1 MKLIDKHFHKNHPL
15 NEIINRKN
23 VNISYSCCPNNNII
37 NSNNRRI
44 LNENTNNDEKEN
56 KTCKCKQKQN
66 ITVLSMENKCCT
78 SCIIYKA
85 SINNE
90 KKQQLY
96 RNDPWQRFTLN
107 TNILKQINKRNLQ
120 LLYPLTLGII

>member
-1 MKLIDKHFHKNHPL
+1 MVILLEYVKKALLVCTFELLMIIDKHFHKNHPL

-56 KTCKCKQKQN
+56 KICKCKQKQN
-66 ITVLSMENKCCT
+66 ITVLSMENK
-78 SCIIYKA
+78 
-85 SINNE
+85 
-90 KKQQLY
+90 
-96 RNDPWQRFTLN
+96 
-107 TNILKQINKRNLQ
+107 
-120 LLYPLTLGII
+120 